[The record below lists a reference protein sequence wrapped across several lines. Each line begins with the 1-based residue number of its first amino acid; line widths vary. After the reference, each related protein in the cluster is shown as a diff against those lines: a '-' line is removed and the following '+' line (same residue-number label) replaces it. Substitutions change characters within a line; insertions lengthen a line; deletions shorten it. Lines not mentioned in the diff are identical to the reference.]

1 MFAFF
6 VCLSVNS
13 LSGSPFRSLCRFEK
27 MAESC
32 KKSLEVLKLAQSRG
46 LPPPKHHFEER
57 SFHTVRYQRLP
68 KIITRR
74 FFFLEL

>member
-1 MFAFF
+1 
-6 VCLSVNS
+6 
-13 LSGSPFRSLCRFEK
+13 

-57 SFHTVRYQRLP
+57 SFHTVRYQRLS
-68 KIITRR
+68 KIITKR
-74 FFFLEL
+74 FFIFCGIIRCFVFFFFSSI